1 MQCTVSTTQRRFI
14 AAVMGTMLL
23 AAAGTARAHQDP
35 GGCFETGVSI
45 VVSVFRADGSTG
57 VVGSVSECETINY
70 RARLTKGEEL
80 SDDICAFSEG
90 TSSITLPNGTTHVI
104 DADVPCI
111 GGDGPGEGCDP
122 TVTRLESALFPDTVQ
137 AGDISGGFIEA
148 TAQYTGGVAHDSPS
162 NTAGVSAETP

>member
-35 GGCFETGVSI
+35 GGCFETGVSL
-45 VVSVFRADGSTG
+45 VVSVLRSDGSSAVVSFCGADGPSC

-70 RARLTKGEEL
+70 RARLTTGEEL

-90 TSSITLPNGTTHVI
+90 TFSSTLPNGTTHVI

-122 TVTRLESALFPDTVQ
+122 TVTRLE
-137 AGDISGGFIEA
+137 
-148 TAQYTGGVAHDSPS
+148 
-162 NTAGVSAETP
+162 